1 MSIFCILFTRYFI
14 HYQQEAAMLKFEL
27 HFMYHSELD
36 EDLLQEQTVA
46 VEANTINEAIDE
58 MYYHLDDFVNSII
71 DDFFGDEKIQWY
83 EYRENPRRVRDNINV
98 VLSFKGKHKC
108 FKNAYTF
115 ESYLC
120 KYFKDEME
128 AL

>member
-1 MSIFCILFTRYFI
+1 
-14 HYQQEAAMLKFEL
+14 MLKFEL

-36 EDLLQEQTVA
+36 EDLLQEQTVT

-58 MYYHLDDFVNSII
+58 MYYNLDDFVNSII
-71 DDFFGDEKIQWY
+71 DDFFGDEDLQWY
-83 EYRENPRRVRDNINV
+83 EYQENPRRVRDNIIV

>member
-1 MSIFCILFTRYFI
+1 
-14 HYQQEAAMLKFEL
+14 MLKFEL
-27 HFMYHSELD
+27 HFMYHSEFD
-36 EDLLQEQTVA
+36 EDQREEQIVT

-58 MYYHLDDFVNSII
+58 MYYHSNDFVETVI
-71 DDFFGDEKIQWY
+71 DYFFGDEKLQWY
-83 EYRENPRRVRDNINV
+83 EYQEDPHRVRDNINV
-98 VLSFKGKHKC
+98 VLSFNGKHKR

-115 ESYLC
+115 ESYLG

>member
-1 MSIFCILFTRYFI
+1 
-14 HYQQEAAMLKFEL
+14 MLKFEL
-27 HFMYHSELD
+27 HFMYHSELN
-36 EDLLQEQTVA
+36 EDFHEEQTA
-46 VEANTINEAIDE
+46 TVEANTINEAVDE
-58 MYYHLDDFVNSII
+58 MYYNLNDFVESII

-83 EYRENPRRVRDNINV
+83 EYQEDPRRVRSNV
-98 VLSFKGKHKC
+98 NVILSFKGKSKC

-115 ESYLC
+115 ESYLG

>member
-1 MSIFCILFTRYFI
+1 
-14 HYQQEAAMLKFEL
+14 MLKFDL
-27 HFMYHSELD
+27 HFMYHSEFD
-36 EDLLQEQTVA
+36 EDLLQEQTVT

-58 MYYHLDDFVNSII
+58 MYYHSNDFVETVI
-71 DDFFGDEKIQWY
+71 DDFFGDEKLQWY
-83 EYRENPRRVRDNINV
+83 EYQEDPHRVRDNIIV
-98 VLSFKGKHKC
+98 EMSFNGKHKC

>member
-1 MSIFCILFTRYFI
+1 
-14 HYQQEAAMLKFEL
+14 MLKFEL

-36 EDLLQEQTVA
+36 EDLLQEQTVT

-71 DDFFGDEKIQWY
+71 DDFFGDEKLQWY
-83 EYRENPRRVRDNINV
+83 EYQENPRRIRDKFGEVSGELNPRDNIIV
-98 VLSFKGKHKC
+98 MLSFKGKSKC

>member
-1 MSIFCILFTRYFI
+1 
-14 HYQQEAAMLKFEL
+14 MLKFEL
-27 HFMYHSELD
+27 HFMYCSKLD
-36 EDLLQEQTVA
+36 EDQREEQTA
-46 VEANTINEAIDE
+46 TVEADTFNEAIDV

-71 DDFFGDEKIQWY
+71 DDFFGDEDLQWY
-83 EYRENPRRVRDNINV
+83 EYPEDPRRVRDNISV
-98 VLSFKGKHKC
+98 TLSFKGKSKC

-115 ESYLC
+115 GSYLC

>member
-1 MSIFCILFTRYFI
+1 
-14 HYQQEAAMLKFEL
+14 MLKFKL
-27 HFMYHSELD
+27 HFMYHSVLNE
-36 EDLLQEQTVA
+36 EWHEEQTVT

-58 MYYHLDDFVNSII
+58 MYYHLEDFENSII
-71 DDFFGDEKIQWY
+71 DYFFGDEKIQWY
-83 EYRENPRRVRDNINV
+83 EYQEDPHRVRDNINV
-98 VLSFKGKHKC
+98 TLSFKGKHKC
-108 FKNAYTF
+108 FKNGYTF